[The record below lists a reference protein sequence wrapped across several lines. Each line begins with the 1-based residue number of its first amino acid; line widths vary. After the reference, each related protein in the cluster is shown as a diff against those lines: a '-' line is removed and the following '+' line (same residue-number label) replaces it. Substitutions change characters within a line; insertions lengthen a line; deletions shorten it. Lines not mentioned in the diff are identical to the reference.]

1 MSASVR
7 AIYRIDARPDGPA
20 RARRIITGE
29 LAQELPRRRLEEV
42 KLMISELVTNAVKYA
57 TKNKNEPITL
67 DLRVGREVLCSVID
81 TGEVFP
87 ATRAIAEPSAWGLKV
102 VDRLAERWGVTR
114 ARGRTRVWFA
124 TSCG

>member
-7 AIYRIDARPDGPA
+7 AIYRIEARVDGPA

-29 LAQELPRRRLEEV
+29 LARVLPRRRLEEV

-57 TKNKNEPITL
+57 TKNKNEQITL
-67 DLRVGREVLCSVID
+67 DLRLGPEICCSV
-81 TGEVFP
+81 TGPADVFP
-87 ATRAIAEPSAWGLKV
+87 ATPAIAEPGAWGLKV

-124 TSCG
+124 TSCV

>member
-29 LAQELPRRRLEEV
+29 LARALPRRRLEDV

-67 DLRVGREVLCSVID
+67 DLRLGGEVSCSVID
-81 TGEVFP
+81 TGDAFP
-87 ATRAIAEPSAWGLKV
+87 ATGAIAEPSGWGLKV

-114 ARGRTRVWFA
+114 ARGRTRVWFT
-124 TSCG
+124 TSRR

>member
-7 AIYRIDARPDGPA
+7 AIYRIEARADGPA

-29 LAQELPRRRLEEV
+29 LARVLPRRRLEEV

-57 TKNKNEPITL
+57 TKNKNEQITL
-67 DLRVGREVLCSVID
+67 DLRLGPEICCSVID
-81 TGEVFP
+81 TAEVFP
-87 ATRAIAEPSAWGLKV
+87 AARAIAEPGAWGLKV
-102 VDRLAERWGVTR
+102 VDRLAERWGITR

-124 TSCG
+124 TSRS

>member
-1 MSASVR
+1 VR

-29 LAQELPRRRLEEV
+29 LSRTLPGRRLEEV

-57 TKNKNEPITL
+57 TKNKNEQITL
-67 DLRVGREVLCSVID
+67 DLRLGAEICCSVID
-81 TGEVFP
+81 AGGAFP
-87 ATRAIAEPSAWGLKV
+87 ATHGIAEPGAWGLKV

-124 TSCG
+124 TSFA

>member
-7 AIYRIDARPDGPA
+7 AIYRIEARADGPA

-29 LAQELPRRRLEEV
+29 LARVLPRRRLEDV

-57 TKNKNEPITL
+57 TKNKNEQITL
-67 DLRVGREVLCSVID
+67 DLRLGPEICCSVID
-81 TGEVFP
+81 TGDVFP
-87 ATRAIAEPSAWGLKV
+87 ATREIAEPSAWGLKV

-114 ARGRTRVWFA
+114 TRGRTSVWFA
-124 TSCG
+124 TSCA

>member
-29 LAQELPRRRLEEV
+29 LGRELPRRRLEEV

-67 DLRVGREVLCSVID
+67 DLRLGREVCCSVID

-87 ATRAIAEPSAWGLKV
+87 ATPAIAEPNAWGLKV
-102 VDRLAERWGVTR
+102 VDRLADSWGVTR

-124 TSCG
+124 TSCQ